1 MGVDS
6 ILGYNLSVQT
16 KNFTK
21 RITLGA
27 TGANQ
32 TQGLSES
39 EKLENFKKEIW
50 KEIDSMSWGSNISVQ
65 ITDSAFEKMMVDKEF
80 KKQNDEHHQRGC
92 PWLKYDVWWNFN
104 KH

>member
-27 TGANQ
+27 TGANLIF
-32 TQGLSES
+32 GL
-39 EKLENFKKEIW
+39 LELEIFLF
-50 KEIDSMSWGSNISVQ
+50 EQ
-65 ITDSAFEKMMVDKEF
+65 I
-80 KKQNDEHHQRGC
+80 NYI
-92 PWLKYDVWWNFN
+92 LI
-104 KH
+104 

>member
-27 TGANQ
+27 G
-32 TQGLSES
+32 
-39 EKLENFKKEIW
+39 
-50 KEIDSMSWGSNISVQ
+50 
-65 ITDSAFEKMMVDKEF
+65 ITS
-80 KKQNDEHHQRGC
+80 
-92 PWLKYDVWWNFN
+92 
-104 KH
+104 

>member
-39 EKLENFKKEIW
+39 EKLENFKIIW
-50 KEIDSMSWGSNISVQ
+50 W
-65 ITDSAFEKMMVDKEF
+65 
-80 KKQNDEHHQRGC
+80 
-92 PWLKYDVWWNFN
+92 
-104 KH
+104 